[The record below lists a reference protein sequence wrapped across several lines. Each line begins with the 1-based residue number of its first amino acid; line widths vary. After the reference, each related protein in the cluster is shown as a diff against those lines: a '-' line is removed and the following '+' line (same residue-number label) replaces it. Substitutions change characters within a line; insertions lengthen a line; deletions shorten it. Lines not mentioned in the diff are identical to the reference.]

1 VDAEVLRELFK
12 TAVLNNAI
20 RRETLWGQ
28 RCHAYNV
35 QFQPDLIACRSL
47 SKLQDWFL
55 QLEPS
60 LLQVPVHAMHIS
72 VARLL
77 DVRQLYPSDERILWR
92 RHGSAWLAELARIA
106 AASRPFPLTYR
117 SIAATDTAV
126 VAVAEPVECMD
137 QIRLEIARTLRLP
150 AEIQNRA
157 DLVHT
162 TLFRYSGLLGNPSGF
177 VRATEEAEL
186 AIDMTADTLILCREE
201 VFPSLKT
208 TAIGQFPL
216 GSVGLD
222 AERPT

>member
-1 VDAEVLRELFK
+1 VDTEVLRESFK

-20 RRETLWGQ
+20 RPETFWGQ

-35 QFQPDLIACRSL
+35 QIQPDLIACRSL

-60 LLQVPVHAMHIS
+60 LLRVPVHAMHIS
-72 VARLL
+72 VAWLL
-77 DVRQLYPSDERILWR
+77 DVRQLYPSDKQVLWR
-92 RHGSAWLAELARIA
+92 RYGSAWLAGLARIA

-117 SIAATDTAV
+117 SVVATDTAL
-126 VAVAEPVECMD
+126 VAVGEPAECVD

-150 AEIQNRA
+150 AETQNRA

-162 TLFRYSGLLGNPSGF
+162 TLFRYSGLLGDPSGF

-186 AIDMTADTLILCREE
+186 AIDMTADTLILSREE

-208 TAIGQFPL
+208 TVIGRFPL
-216 GSVGLD
+216 GSIGLD